1 MNPKRLLDLFVEAV
15 QIESPSRN
23 EAAMAAWCEQKL
35 VDLGFE
41 VSFDNAAEKTGS
53 NTGNLIAR
61 RTGEA
66 KGQLVL
72 SAHLDT
78 VEPCENIQ
86 PIVENGIIRSAGDTI
101 LSADDKAG
109 IVGILE
115 GVRSLI
121 EAGEALPDIMVV
133 FTTCEEL
140 SLLGS
145 GAMDSSMLPAGAPCY
160 VLDAD
165 GTPGS
170 IILGAPCHFTFH
182 ATFTGR
188 AAHAGVEPEAGVSAI
203 GMAAAAIDAMQLGRL
218 DEASTANVGLI
229 KGGREVNVVAD
240 KCEIEGECRSLYRD
254 RAEKQRAAM
263 TTALEDAAQRR
274 GGSVEVV
281 WRKDYDA
288 VLYEESDPLVQ
299 GIVRAAQA
307 AGLVPRCTYSGGG
320 ADANI
325 LAACGVR
332 AITLGNGMTNFHSVD
347 EHISVA
353 DLEGTARLVEEL
365 IKQEVFK
372 SSDLVN

>member
-23 EAAMAAWCEQKL
+23 EAAMAAWCEQQL

-53 NTGNLIAR
+53 NTGNLIACR
-61 RTGEA
+61 AGDA

-86 PIVENGIIRSAGDTI
+86 PIIENGIIRSAGDTI

-121 EAGEALPDIMVV
+121 EAGDALPDIMVV

-145 GAMDSSMLPAGAPCY
+145 GAMDSSLLPAGAPCY

-165 GTPGS
+165 GAPGS

-188 AAHAGVEPEAGVSAI
+188 AAHAGVEPETGVSAI
-203 GMAAAAIDAMQLGRL
+203 SMAAAAIDAMRLGRL
-218 DEASTANVGLI
+218 DESSTANVGLI

-240 KCEIEGECRSLYRD
+240 KCEVEGECRSLYRD

-263 TTALEDAAQRR
+263 TAALESAAQRR

-288 VLYEESDPLVQ
+288 VLYEEGDPLVQ
-299 GIVRAAQA
+299 GIVRATQA
-307 AGLVPRCTYSGGG
+307 AGLTPRCAYSGGG

-365 IKQEVFK
+365 IKQEVLK
-372 SSDLVN
+372 SSNSVN